1 MSLGELALGFASILF
16 GFKHLSSGIRRIRG
30 QGPSRQGTSRRGLS
44 GSPLSTQRAQ
54 TPIGEIRLRTYEIRN
69 LEDRIKYLKDLVQQG
84 KRDPAVYEFARR
96 AINGKCGKGWCVPE
110 KDNLREVQALFKAIR
125 ANVRYTSDISGV
137 DSYQKAGHT
146 LSLRTADCDDYAVLV
161 CSAAGSLG
169 IPCRFKVIRTKG
181 SNDWNHIFAQV
192 GLPRRKPTKWISL
205 DASVSM
211 PMGWQ
216 APPQL
221 VSASKVFLT

>member
-16 GFKHLSSGIRRIRG
+16 GFKHLSSGIKRIRG
-30 QGPSRQGTSRRGLS
+30 QSPQRRGLA
-44 GSPLSTQRAQ
+44 GSPLSTQRAR
-54 TPIGEIRLRTYEIRN
+54 TPIGEIRLRTYEIKN
-69 LEDRIKYLKDLVQQG
+69 LEDRITYLKDLVQQG

-96 AINGKCGKGWCVPE
+96 AINSKCGKGWCVPE

-125 ANVRYTSDISGV
+125 SNVRYTSDISGV

-146 LSLRTADCDDYAVLV
+146 LALKTADCDDYAVLV
-161 CSAAGSLG
+161 CSALGSLG
-169 IPCRFKVIRTKG
+169 IPSRFKVIRTKG
-181 SNDWNHIFAQV
+181 SNDWNHIFAQA
-192 GLPRRKPTKWISL
+192 GLPRRKPTKWVSL

-221 VSASKVFLT
+221 VSASKVFLI